1 MVVDAKQKASQH
13 RKKKYPQSAEEVTRP
28 NKRSGRNRGN
38 KYYDKDEKSLLRRQI
53 DTELRVQVAVP
64 QTCYEMNGDKY
75 CNYYSSHEK
84 QRFAAVWSSSV
95 HSYLAFIHHPSSL
108 ILVLSRARLDFRRWN
123 LAEDFFE
130 RQTESKQFTIV
141 AREGVEFKANR

>member
-28 NKRSGRNRGN
+28 NKCSGYNRGN

-53 DTELRVQVAVP
+53 DTELRVQVAMP

-84 QRFAAVWSSSV
+84 QRSFAANEA
-95 HSYLAFIHHPSSL
+95 LACIVTYPSSIIQHPHPC
-108 ILVLSRARLDFRRWN
+108 ILPARSDFGRWN
-123 LAEDFFE
+123 LAKCFFE
-130 RQTESKQFTIV
+130 RQPKGEQFTIV
-141 AREGVEFKANR
+141 TRKGVEFKANR